1 MAGLYD
7 YDVTAWPVGDPYQ
20 DIGEVINSILADI
33 RSKQTESFPDGR
45 GKPGAVIHIPA
56 GDYRLKTQVVIDIS
70 FLRIEGVGHGFIS
83 SSIRYNSPE
92 HRDGS
97 WHDIWPGGF
106 ILKTGTQ
113 TQVIPRTHI

>member
-1 MAGLYD
+1 MAGLFD

-70 FLRIEGVGHGFIS
+70 FLRIEGAGHGFIS
-83 SSIRYNSPE
+83 SSIRYNSP
-92 HRDGS
+92 DNVS
-97 WHDIWPGGF
+97 K
-106 ILKTGTQ
+106 LSQ
-113 TQVIPRTHI
+113 